1 MSEAESRTRH
11 AIGTELFDSL
21 AQKHFCIVGCGGVGA
36 AFAEMLVRTGV
47 RKLTLIDGGRL
58 EEGNLNRCGAYTY
71 NDLEGGKE
79 RKKAELLR
87 EHLERMSSKRLK
99 IEVIGEHH
107 VSKGS
112 RQPNKPAMDKA
123 EEAVYHPSTDV
134 VVIAADDNRARLAI
148 EENAKG
154 KDFLSIGVWIDRQA
168 GTFGF
173 ECSWQMTT
181 PLREADAGGYGPGN
195 ASYAALVMEATSA
208 GFHILLSQVQGGAQK
223 CNQVAKHYSGDFVP
237 VRHEVNGVSMCIPP
251 QPTAGR

>member
-1 MSEAESRTRH
+1 MSNAENRVRR
-11 AIGTELFDSL
+11 AIGTDLFDRL
-21 AQKHFCIVGCGGVGA
+21 AQKRFCIVGCGGVGA
-36 AFAEMLVRTGV
+36 AFAETLVRTGAQ
-47 RKLTLIDGGRL
+47 KLILIDGGRL

-71 NDLEGGKE
+71 TDLEGGKSP
-79 RKKAELLR
+79 KKAELLR
-87 EHLERMSSKRLK
+87 DHLRTMSPKELDIR
-99 IEVIGEHH
+99 VIGEHH
-107 VSKGS
+107 IAKGR
-112 RQPNKPAMDKA
+112 RQPGNRAIDEA
-123 EEAVYHPSTDV
+123 EAAVYHPSTDI
-134 VVIAADDNRARLAI
+134 VVIAADENRARLAI

-154 KDFLSIGVWIDRQA
+154 KDFLSIGVWVDRQA

-181 PLREADAGGYGPGN
+181 PLHEADAGGYGPGN

-251 QPTAGR
+251 QPTAGG